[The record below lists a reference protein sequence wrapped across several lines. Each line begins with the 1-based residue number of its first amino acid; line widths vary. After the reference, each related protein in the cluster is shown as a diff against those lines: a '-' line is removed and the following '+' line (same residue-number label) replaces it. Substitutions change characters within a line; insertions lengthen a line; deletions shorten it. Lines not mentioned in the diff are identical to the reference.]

1 MPFWSATL
9 QTNYLHKRAKTPTTY
24 NIYCIEAAHLGL
36 FWPPIKKCCL
46 LSSCLMLCGSFHF
59 CKRTETR
66 QFSEG
71 TTKTGVLSLT
81 WGKGSCPLWH
91 HKGKNSD
98 WVSFGTHFEMGDESK
113 GWTSSNLWKVHWR
126 LEKECRQIWNTGCN
140 LTLLI
145 LCVPS
150 VPHPAERAN
159 PCTSTQRGRSVSAAF
174 LQRPQVLIAFRAPRV
189 GSDQPDQLDCWCRK
203 KPGFTRRPVSH
214 TSFLFIFRRK
224 RNCYSQ

>member
-1 MPFWSATL
+1 MLPLIF
-9 QTNYLHKRAKTPTTY
+9 
-24 NIYCIEAAHLGL
+24 
-36 FWPPIKKCCL
+36 L
-46 LSSCLMLCGSFHF
+46 LDALWD
-59 CKRTETR
+59 
-66 QFSEG
+66 
-71 TTKTGVLSLT
+71 LSLLQEDRNEAVFRGQNKNMGVVT
-81 WGKGSCPLWH
+81 HLGKGSCPLWH
-91 HKGKNSD
+91 HKGKHSD

-159 PCTSTQRGRSVSAAF
+159 PCTSTQRGQSISAAF

-189 GSDQPDQLDCWCRK
+189 GSDQHRVSGRAGPAGLLMQEKAWIHQEASQSHIFPVYFQEK
-203 KPGFTRRPVSH
+203 KELLLSMRTISSVFVFYF
-214 TSFLFIFRRK
+214 SFL
-224 RNCYSQ
+224 SAT